1 MSDVIYQYD
10 GTLEGFFCCVYE
22 SYVFKEQPLDFCC
35 EDEPLSL
42 YEIRSVVTRDDHSQR
57 VRAGIRQRS
66 PKALTLV
73 QHGFLTCMEQKEL
86 HLYALIR
93 KLLAEGAGFLR
104 DLSDPVCHPVYQA
117 VRHLNGELEKL
128 RGFVRFSDY
137 GGVLGAEIEPKNRV
151 LPLLRGHFCGRY
163 GHESFFIFDRTHHEL
178 LFYTNGRSRLMTVDA
193 FRPTLPE
200 GEELHFRALWKRF
213 YETIAIRERENPRC
227 QNTFLP
233 KRYRTTMTEF
243 LPLEYEKQRYGADA
257 PAVDGTLPG
266 QT

>member
-1 MSDVIYQYD
+1 MRDVIYQYD
-10 GTLEGFFCCVYE
+10 GTLEGFFCCVFE
-22 SYVFKEQPLDFCC
+22 SYAYKEQPIDFCC

-42 YEIRSVVTRDDHSQR
+42 YEIRTVITRADHSRR
-57 VRAGIRQRS
+57 VSAGIQQRS
-66 PKALTLV
+66 AKALKLV
-73 QHGFLTCMEQKEL
+73 RHGFLTCMDCKEMC
-86 HLYALIR
+86 LYALVR
-93 KLLAEGAGFLR
+93 KLFSEGGGFLQN
-104 DLSDPVCHPVYQA
+104 LSDPVCYPVYQA

-163 GHESFFIFDRTHHEL
+163 GNEAFFIYDRTHHEL
-178 LFYTNGRSRLMTVDA
+178 LFYANGRSRLMMVDS
-193 FRPTLPE
+193 FHPTLPE

-213 YETIAIRERENPRC
+213 YETIAIKERENPRC

-233 KRYRTTMTEF
+233 KRYRSTMTEF
-243 LPLEYEKQRYGADA
+243 LPIEHEKVHYRENA
-257 PAVDGTLPG
+257 LPLGNENLG